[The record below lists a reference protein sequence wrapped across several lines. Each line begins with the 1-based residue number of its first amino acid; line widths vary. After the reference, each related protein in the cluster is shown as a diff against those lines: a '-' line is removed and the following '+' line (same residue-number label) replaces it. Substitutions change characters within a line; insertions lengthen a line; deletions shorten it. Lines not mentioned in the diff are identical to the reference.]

1 MEDGTDGFSAAEPAE
16 QVATR
21 KEDAATSRQLSDFDV
36 DIATESGA
44 EEELATSGPM
54 ARPRG
59 RRLLFGGLTS
69 GPSGPAP
76 TAPSGPAPAAFSES
90 TCYCQKFE
98 YPVPTGYD

>member
-16 QVATR
+16 QMAARTG
-21 KEDAATSRQLSDFDV
+21 DAAISRQLSDFDV

-69 GPSGPAP
+69 GPS
-76 TAPSGPAPAAFSES
+76 APSGPAPAAFSES